1 MSFKILS
8 LDGGGVRGYLSAKI
22 LSNLEDYLNNHT
34 KEEMPIGQR
43 FDFITGTSTGG
54 IIALA
59 LAIGK
64 TAKEIEEL
72 YYQYIPKI
80 FGEKRNSLLAVT
92 APKYK
97 SSMLELMVTE
107 VFGDYSL
114 EDVERHVLITSVNLD
129 NAQPRFYK
137 SKYLARNAER
147 LPEKLKNIAMAT
159 SAAPTYFKAKTGLK
173 HSHNLIDGGICA
185 NNPSLSAVID
195 ALNFEEKNSLNTI
208 PPNNLNDIILVSVGT
223 GERGEMPYDSK
234 KLANGGWYTWAR
246 PVKDVV
252 PVIEVLMESQS
263 QMAHFQAK
271 FLLKDRY
278 LRINPK
284 LSFAMKLDDIQK
296 LDNLKNLASLNED
309 TENFL
314 KLYF

>member
-22 LSNLEDYLNNHT
+22 LSNLEDYLNNRA

-43 FDFITGTSTGG
+43 FDFIAGTSTGG

-59 LAIGK
+59 LALGK
-64 TAKEIEEL
+64 TAKYIEEL
-72 YYQYIPKI
+72 YYKFIPEI
-80 FGEKRNSLLAVT
+80 FGKKRNFLLAINS
-92 APKYK
+92 PKYK
-97 SSMLELMVTE
+97 SSMLELMVAE

-114 EDVERHVLITSVNLD
+114 EDVKTHVLITSVILD

-137 SKYLARNAER
+137 SKYFARNAER
-147 LPEKLKNIAMAT
+147 LPEKLKDIAMAT
-159 SAAPTYFKAKTGLK
+159 SAAPTYFQAKADMK
-173 HSHNLIDGGICA
+173 SSNNLIDGGICA

-195 ALNFEEKNSLNTI
+195 ALNFEEKNSLKTI
-208 PPNNLNDIILVSVGT
+208 RPKNIDDIILVSVGT

-234 KLANGGWYTWAR
+234 KLTNGGWYTWAR
-246 PVKDVV
+246 

-263 QMAHFQAK
+263 QMAHFQTK
-271 FLLKDRY
+271 SLLKDRY

-284 LSFAMKLDDIQK
+284 LPFKMELDDIEK
-296 LDNLKNLASLNED
+296 IDNLKNLASLNADIE
-309 TENFL
+309 TFI
-314 KLYF
+314 KMYF

>member
-22 LSNLEDYLNNHT
+22 LSNLEDYLNHLT
-34 KEEMPIGQR
+34 KEERPIGQR
-43 FDFITGTSTGG
+43 FDFIAGTSTGG

-80 FGEKRNSLLAVT
+80 FGEKRNLLLAVNS
-92 APKYK
+92 PKYK
-97 SSMLELMVTE
+97 SSMLELMVAE

-114 EDVERHVLITSVNLD
+114 ENVKTHVLITSVNLD

-137 SKYLARNAER
+137 SNYLTRNAER
-147 LPEKLKNIAMAT
+147 LPEKLKDIAMAT

-208 PPNNLNDIILVSVGT
+208 PPNNLNDITLVSVGT

-284 LSFAMKLDDIQK
+284 LPFAMKLDDIQK

>member
-22 LSNLEDYLNNHT
+22 LSNLEDYLNIHT
-34 KEEMPIGQR
+34 KEERPIGQR
-43 FDFITGTSTGG
+43 FDFIAGTSTGG

-97 SSMLELMVTE
+97 SSMLELMVAE

-114 EDVERHVLITSVNLD
+114 ENVKTHVLITSVNLD

-137 SKYLARNAER
+137 SNYLTRNAER
-147 LPEKLKNIAMAT
+147 LPEKLKDIAMAT
-159 SAAPTYFKAKTGLK
+159 SAAPTYFKAKAGLK

-195 ALNFEEKNSLNTI
+195 ALVFEENNSLNTI

-223 GERGEMPYDSK
+223 GGRSEMPYDSK
-234 KLANGGWYTWAR
+234 KLANGGWYNWAR
-246 PVKDVV
+246 

-263 QMAHFQAK
+263 QMAHFQTE
-271 FLLKDRY
+271 LLLTKDRY
-278 LRINPK
+278 LRINPA
-284 LSFAMKLDDIQK
+284 LPFAMKLDDIEK
-296 LDNLKNLASLNED
+296 LDNLKNLASINAEI
-309 TENFL
+309 EIFL
-314 KLYF
+314 KIFF